1 MVICANTL
9 INFAPLKPTQHKKVA
24 TKHAIV
30 PWFGEGKQIGDRS
43 GCRQLQGKTTHHYC
57 HNTSPS
63 WWEEKILVPVSSFF
77 ATFMSRKRAVDS
89 SPSSKESNQ
98 VTLFHLLF
106 NARGK
111 SEAATRKPLHPS
123 YTKALF
129 LLLSSFISKQGVQ
142 DFKSRRAQGA
152 MEAKR

>member
-1 MVICANTL
+1 MNTPSTSTALNTL
-9 INFAPLKPTQHKKVA
+9 YAPWLGRGRVSIIRDREQKIFLINLAPLKSTERKKVA
-24 TKHAIV
+24 TKHAIA
-30 PWFGEGKQIGDRS
+30 PWFGEGKQSGDRS

-98 VTLFHLLF
+98 VI
-106 NARGK
+106 
-111 SEAATRKPLHPS
+111 
-123 YTKALF
+123 
-129 LLLSSFISKQGVQ
+129 LLSFSIQCPWQIRSGNKETT
-142 DFKSRRAQGA
+142 SSITY
-152 MEAKR
+152 